1 MIPKA
6 QKPFMP
12 GYGLEECENWH
23 ALPWSW
29 AAERLTGTRAYWLAT
44 VSPNDVPHALPVW
57 GVWDESRHQFIFGA
71 AEGSRKVRNLAA
83 RPHATVT
90 TESTTECVSLHGTV
104 APVGAEELDRVIG
117 DYVAKYASE
126 VDPDALDP
134 FLRQS
139 PLFELTPIEAFG
151 IIETPEEFA
160 ARATKWVFSR
170 T

>member
-1 MIPKA
+1 M
-6 QKPFMP
+6 
-12 GYGLEECENWH
+12 CELARH
-23 ALPWSW
+23 RRTSW
-29 AAERLTGTRAYWLAT
+29 RRGAR
-44 VSPNDVPHALPVW
+44 
-57 GVWDESRHQFIFGA
+57 SR
-71 AEGSRKVRNLAA
+71 
-83 RPHATVT
+83 
-90 TESTTECVSLHGTV
+90 
-104 APVGAEELDRVIG
+104 DRVIG